1 MPLTT
6 SKTPTT
12 SALDWR
18 SKADLAAEA
27 AHDRKAEDVVI
38 LEVGAIASFADAFV
52 LASGRSD
59 RQVQAIADAVAQ
71 AAKEAGEPPI
81 GIEGY
86 REGRWVLIDLADVVV
101 HIFQAEVRD
110 HYDLERLWSD
120 AIRAGAGEANAA
132 DA

>member
-1 MPLTT
+1 M
-6 SKTPTT
+6 S
-12 SALDWR
+12 LDWR
-18 SKADLAAEA
+18 DKADLAAEA
-27 AHDRKAEDVVI
+27 AHDLKAEHVVI

-59 RQVQAIADAVAQ
+59 RQVQAIADAVAR
-71 AAKEAGEPPI
+71 AAKQAGETPL

-101 HIFQAEVRD
+101 HVFLEEVRE

-120 AIRAGAGEANAA
+120 ATRRYAGAES
-132 DA
+132 